1 MEIKRYIFDNKEA
14 WKDFRKDLFT
24 GSRIS
29 CIMPDGKRLM
39 TAEELVQFKKDN
51 PKSKAKYIED
61 ASVIGDGAISYILE
75 LIQNVESEPKAEFYN
90 AAMEWGTVTEPE
102 AVFTFCDL
110 YGYDLNSDDVI
121 YTSISEVVF
130 FVADG
135 TLGATPDLIT
145 PKEIAQIKCPNS
157 DTHLYYKLFV
167 NEANFAEELP
177 DYSDQV
183 QTEMMLCERPHCKFF
198 SFDPRFKK
206 KELQHHTIEVPRNV
220 KRQNEIYAKT
230 KICSA
235 KKLEFLNKL
244 NGISEAD

>member
-39 TAEELVQFKKDN
+39 TPEELVEFKKAN

-61 ASVIGDGAISYILE
+61 SSVIGEGAISYILE
-75 LIQNVESEPKAEFYN
+75 LIQNVESEPKVEFYS

-102 AVFTFCDL
+102 AVEKFCEL
-110 YGYDLNSDDVI
+110 YGYSLESDDVV
-121 YTSISEVVF
+121 YTSFGGYVF

-135 TLGATPDLIT
+135 ILGSTPDLIL
-145 PKEIAQIKCPNS
+145 PKEIAQIKAPNS

-167 NEANFAEELP
+167 NEGNFAEELP
-177 DYSDQV
+177 DYSDQI

-198 SFDPRFKK
+198 SYDPRFKK
-206 KELQHHTIEVPRNV
+206 ESFRHHTIEIPRNV

-235 KKLEFLNKL
+235 KKIEFLNKL
-244 NGISEAD
+244 NGISQAD